1 MLTDDRRPRWVAAHP
16 IRWGFVVALA
26 AVFIIGP
33 FSVVYSFIPW
43 ALLLARVVG
52 VAN

>member
-1 MLTDDRRPRWVAAHP
+1 MLTDDQLPRWVAANP

-33 FSVVYSFIPW
+33 FSGAYSFFPW
-43 ALLLARVVG
+43 ALLLAPVVG